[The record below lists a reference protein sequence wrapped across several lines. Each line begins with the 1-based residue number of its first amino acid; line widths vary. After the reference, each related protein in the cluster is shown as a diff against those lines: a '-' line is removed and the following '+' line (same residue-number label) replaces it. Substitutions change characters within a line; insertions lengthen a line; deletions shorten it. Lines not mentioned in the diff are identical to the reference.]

1 MREKTGAPLMD
12 VKKALAAT
20 EFDMEAAHAE
30 LRKRGLAAAGKKA
43 GRVAADGLVGV
54 KVSDCGRFAGVVEVN
69 SETDFVSRNDHFL
82 TLVANAAA
90 AVAKVD
96 VGTLGTPAAGSAAE
110 IPLAA
115 LEALPVPGGGGET
128 LGDAAAATAATV
140 RENIRLRRA
149 FVMAATGAGEAIGH
163 YVHGAVAPGMGR
175 QAGLVKVT
183 GAKDSD
189 SVSAA
194 AAAASKV
201 AMHAVAVAPR
211 FLDPASVPED
221 VTEGEMAILR
231 AQTENAG
238 KPANIVEKIVAGR
251 MKKFYEET
259 CLSNQKFVVDD
270 SKTVGKW
277 LAGEDGLALG
287 AFVRVKVGEGIEV
300 QATDFAAE
308 VAATVAD
315 SK

>member
-1 MREKTGAPLMD
+1 
-12 VKKALAAT
+12 
-20 EFDMEAAHAE
+20 
-30 LRKRGLAAAGKKA
+30 
-43 GRVAADGLVGV
+43 
-54 KVSDCGRFAGVVEVN
+54 
-69 SETDFVSRNDHFL
+69 
-82 TLVANAAA
+82 
-90 AVAKVD
+90 
-96 VGTLGTPAAGSAAE
+96 
-110 IPLAA
+110 
-115 LEALPVPGGGGET
+115 
-128 LGDAAAATAATV
+128 
-140 RENIRLRRA
+140 
-149 FVMAATGAGEAIGH
+149 MAATSAGEAIGH

-189 SVSAA
+189 AA

-259 CLSNQKFVVDD
+259 CLSNQKFVMDD
-270 SKTVGKW
+270 SKSVGKW

>member
-1 MREKTGAPLMD
+1 M
-12 VKKALAAT
+12 V
-20 EFDMEAAHAE
+20 
-30 LRKRGLAAAGKKA
+30 
-43 GRVAADGLVGV
+43 
-54 KVSDCGRFAGVVEVN
+54 
-69 SETDFVSRNDHFL
+69 
-82 TLVANAAA
+82 
-90 AVAKVD
+90 
-96 VGTLGTPAAGSAAE
+96 
-110 IPLAA
+110 
-115 LEALPVPGGGGET
+115 
-128 LGDAAAATAATV
+128 
-140 RENIRLRRA
+140 
-149 FVMAATGAGEAIGH
+149 ATGADEAIGH

-189 SVSAA
+189 SA

-201 AMHAVAVAPR
+201 AMHAVAVSPR
-211 FLDPASVPED
+211 FLDSASVPED
-221 VTEGEMAILR
+221 VMEGEMAILR

>member
-54 KVSDCGRFAGVVEVN
+54 KVSDCGRYAGVVEVN
-69 SETDFVSRNDHFL
+69 SETDFVSRNEHFL
-82 TLVANAAA
+82 ALVANAAA
-90 AVAKVD
+90 AVVKVD
-96 VGTLGTPAAGSAAE
+96 VGTLGNPAPGSAAE

-115 LEALPVPGGGGET
+115 LEALPLPDGGET
-128 LGDAAAATAATV
+128 LADAAAATAATV

-149 FVMAATGAGEAIGH
+149 FVMAATSAGEAIGH

-189 SVSAA
+189 SV

-201 AMHAVAVAPR
+201 AMHAVAVSPR

-221 VTEGEMAILR
+221 VMEGEMAILR

-259 CLSNQKFVVDD
+259 CLSNQKFVMDD